1 MKFGQLVEFK
11 MRNIFLKKPYI
22 KNMVE
27 KLVLD
32 PFIKKKIKIEHTSRL
47 PVWNVFIVCPSRG
60 LPKHVKTKVLTT
72 CSCHKAFLKPK
83 RGLLLVSLP
92 HFLHDFWIKILLTLY
107 SINSPISVTLLPL
120 VPEILGNICS
130 VIIFSQPVT
139 SWILKLT
146 LVVSSSRLPTWPK
159 IQNKRSN
166 ILRLKN
172 SS

>member
-32 PFIKKKIKIEHTSRL
+32 PFIKKKIKIEHISRL

-92 HFLHDFWIKILLTLY
+92 H
-107 SINSPISVTLLPL
+107 
-120 VPEILGNICS
+120 
-130 VIIFSQPVT
+130 
-139 SWILKLT
+139 
-146 LVVSSSRLPTWPK
+146 
-159 IQNKRSN
+159 
-166 ILRLKN
+166 
-172 SS
+172 